1 MLTAASS
8 RLIHGGNGTFDMPL
22 SLSGRT
28 IEPRGDGSGN
38 YTIVLTFDQ
47 TVDSG
52 NASITGTGSV
62 SSVSFNGNNMII
74 GLSGVSDEQSVT
86 VTATNVSGP
95 STDTLPSASVDVG
108 FLIGD
113 ITGDGLVNVGDT
125 IQVRNHAGADLDN
138 TNFRYDVNIDGLVN
152 VGDTVTV
159 KSKSG
164 DFLP

>member
-1 MLTAASS
+1 M
-8 RLIHGGNGTFDMPL
+8 
-22 SLSGRT
+22 
-28 IEPRGDGSGN
+28 
-38 YTIVLTFDQ
+38 
-47 TVDSG
+47 
-52 NASITGTGSV
+52 